1 MTPQVWVDAQTVG
14 EACLKE
20 ISSVQHVAEAQIT
33 DEVYPLTH
41 DAGQLLYH
49 LLLDVYQPK
58 KIKLIIQILSLWQN
72 PGHFTIMNVKH

>member
-1 MTPQVWVDAQTVG
+1 MTPWVWVDAQTVG

-20 ISSVQHVAEAQIT
+20 ISSVEHVAEAQIT

-49 LLLDVYQPK
+49 RLLDVYQPK
-58 KIKLIIQILSLWQN
+58 SKLN
-72 PGHFTIMNVKH
+72 